1 MAKYN
6 ITEYKESTS
15 TYQDFIS
22 PAVLDIMQTKV
33 LEVLLIQ
40 KKYRLKG
47 YTAQMLAQELNSNTR
62 YISAVCNVR
71 FHMNYTTLVNK
82 YRVEES
88 MSILVDR
95 RYLKLTM
102 EDVADMVGFANRQS
116 FYAAFYKQKGCTPR
130 EYKMNYLKLHPE
142 LQQEP
147 KRPAKKSKDK
157 K

>member
-47 YTAQMLAQELNSNTR
+47 YTAQMLAQELHSNTR

-147 KRPAKKSKDK
+147 KRPTKKSKDK